1 MSDLQ
6 NLYSDS
12 KPAASKQEWFVVYAK
27 ARQEDV
33 ALQNLERQQFHCY
46 LPRIQLSKR
55 RNGQIVPSIEPFF
68 PRYLFV
74 RLALQDQDWAPIR
87 STRGVCGLVRFE
99 GVPKRIPEQFINLL
113 KENEDSQYLQRV
125 IDKSWKSGDQV
136 KIEQGPFAGYQ
147 CIFQQKRGA
156 DRVSVL
162 LDIVGKP
169 TRATLLKD
177 DLQLPQYA

>member
-1 MSDLQ
+1 MSDS
-6 NLYSDS
+6 NDYSS
-12 KPAASKQEWFVVYAK
+12 SNKALLSQQEWFVIYTK
-27 ARQEDV
+27 ARQESV
-33 ALQNLERQQFHCY
+33 ALEHLERQQFHCY
-46 LPRIQLSKR
+46 LPRMQLSKR

-74 RLALQDQDWAPIR
+74 RLALQEQDWAPIR
-87 STRGVCGLVRFE
+87 STRGVCGLVKFE
-99 GVPKRIPEQFINLL
+99 GVPKRIPEQFISLL
-113 KENEDSQYLQRV
+113 KENEDSQLLQRV
-125 IDKSWKSGDQV
+125 TEKSWKSGDQV
-136 KIEQGPFAGYQ
+136 NIEQGPFAGYK
-147 CIFQQKRGA
+147 CIFQQKRSA

>member
-1 MSDLQ
+1 MTDLQ
-6 NLYSDS
+6 SLYTES
-12 KPAASKQEWFVVYAK
+12 KPIASKQEWFVVYAK

-55 RNGQIVPSIEPFF
+55 RNGQIVPIIEPFF

-87 STRGVCGLVRFE
+87 STRGVCGLVKFE
-99 GVPKRIPEQFINLL
+99 GVPKRIPKQFISLL
-113 KENEDSQYLQRV
+113 KENEDSQFLQRV
-125 IDKSWKSGDQV
+125 IDKSWKIGDQV
-136 KIEQGPFAGYQ
+136 NIEQGPFAGYQ
-147 CIFQQKRGA
+147 CVFQQKRSA

-162 LDIVGKP
+162 LDMVGKP
-169 TRATLLKD
+169 TRVTLLKD

>member
-1 MSDLQ
+1 MTDLQ
-6 NLYSDS
+6 NIYNES
-12 KPAASKQEWFVVYAK
+12 KPVTPKQEWFVVYAK
-27 ARQEDV
+27 ARQEDI
-33 ALQNLERQQFHCY
+33 AFQNLERQQFHCY

-87 STRGVCGLVRFE
+87 STRGVCGLVKFE

-113 KENEDSQYLQRV
+113 KENEDPLFLQRV
-125 IDKSWKSGDQV
+125 IDKSWKTGDQV
-136 KIEQGPFAGYQ
+136 NIEHGPFAGYK

-162 LDIVGKP
+162 LDMVGKP

>member
-1 MSDLQ
+1 MTDLQ
-6 NLYSDS
+6 NLYTES
-12 KPAASKQEWFVVYAK
+12 KPSASKHEWFVVYAK
-27 ARQEDV
+27 ARQENV
-33 ALQNLERQQFHCY
+33 ALVNLERQQFHCY

-74 RLALQDQDWAPIR
+74 RLALQEQDWAPIR

-113 KENEDSQYLQRV
+113 KENEDSQFLQRV
-125 IDKSWKSGDQV
+125 INRSWKVGDQV

-162 LDIVGKP
+162 LDMVGKP
-169 TRATLLKD
+169 TRATLFKD
-177 DLQLPQYA
+177 DLQLPQFA

>member
-1 MSDLQ
+1 MPELQ
-6 NLYSDS
+6 NIYKKTEAPS
-12 KPAASKQEWFVVYAK
+12 PKQEWFVVYAK
-27 ARQEDV
+27 ARQEGI

-55 RNGQIVPSIEPFF
+55 RKGQIVPSIEPFF

-74 RLALQDQDWAPIR
+74 RLALQEQDWAPIR

-99 GVPKRIPEQFINLL
+99 GVPKRIPEKFISFL
-113 KENEDSQYLQRV
+113 KENENSQFLQKV
-125 IDKSWKSGDQV
+125 IDKSWKEGDQV
-136 KIEQGPFAGYQ
+136 NIEQGPFAGYS
-147 CIFQQKRGA
+147 CIFQAKKSA

-169 TRATLLKD
+169 IRATLLKD